1 MSIDK
6 RPRRQDGSLY
16 PPCETCGILPDMCK
30 GFCIF
35 QRIAKEAEQ
44 ELNRRREDGDRIQR
58 HGRIKQK

>member
-1 MSIDK
+1 MSMDK

-16 PPCETCGILPDMCK
+16 PPCETCGISPDRCK

-44 ELNRRREDGDRIQR
+44 ELNRRTEKNVVTHRFER
-58 HGRIKQK
+58 

>member
-44 ELNRRREDGDRIQR
+44 ELNRRKEKNVVTHRFER
-58 HGRIKQK
+58 

>member
-44 ELNRRREDGDRIQR
+44 ELNRRREHGNGIQR

>member
-35 QRIAKEAEQ
+35 QKIAKEEEQ
-44 ELNRRREDGDRIQR
+44 ELNRRKKDADSILQMV
-58 HGRIKQK
+58 

>member
-16 PPCETCGILPDMCK
+16 PLCETCGILPDTCK

-35 QRIAKEAEQ
+35 QKIAKESEQ
-44 ELNRRREDGDRIQR
+44 ELNRRRENGNGIQR

>member
-16 PPCETCGILPDMCK
+16 PPCETCGILPDTCK

>member
-16 PPCETCGILPDMCK
+16 QPCETCGILPDMCK

-44 ELNRRREDGDRIQR
+44 ELNRRTEKNVVTHRFER
-58 HGRIKQK
+58 

>member
-1 MSIDK
+1 MSVDK

-44 ELNRRREDGDRIQR
+44 ELNRRREHGNGIQR